1 MSDSMRQI
9 NKLKQDFMSLSDNG
23 NGTISVHELDK
34 LLRDVKKKQNFT
46 DRDIERIINNSDKD
60 GSGTIEVYEFLGAI
74 GSKKD
79 REIIIKA
86 FNNRSAII
94 KQFSQVD
101 KNKKGYI
108 TKEEF
113 KKSLE
118 SNVGMKIT
126 KEKMDSIM
134 KSSDTDGDG
143 KIDFEEFLVAMTS

>member
-118 SNVGMKIT
+118 SNVNMKIS
-126 KEKMDSIM
+126 KEKKDSIL
-134 KSSDTDGDG
+134 KSSDTNGDG